1 MTTTNQPPTSLD
13 DDWPDDDLDAGF
25 DLDVDDDEIDPGAD
39 SESGT
44 ETDAESYI
52 TAGETLGGP
61 VDAPA
66 ERWSIYD
73 TVKAHA
79 TEPRPPIVPAW
90 LRSTDQ
96 RRVFIRELAGMVTYK
111 VGFQASRSPLYAART
126 CIWAPWGAAK
136 LAKRQ
141 IAWWWLVEQHA
152 MRQHAATHN
161 QYADW
166 NVLHR
171 EMKRTRRWRG
181 WVLGGEL
188 AGLAL
193 GGLTLA
199 QGPWWLT
206 LAAAA
211 LGGPPLAAVGRPDGQ
226 PLIDR
231 TVSGP
236 RFTRLTAEMVRLA
249 LVDVGAAKQ
258 PGDLQFPPPGI
269 HRDGPGW
276 LARVNLPRGSEAVD
290 VLEKRG
296 KLSSALR
303 LPVDQVWPAAGPD
316 HAGQLDLWV
325 SYIPVSRMGQ
335 PKWSLIS
342 PTARTSVFEPFDF
355 CTDQRQRAVQTVLFE
370 RNFLIGGV
378 PGSGKSYAGRCLL
391 IGAALDPTCELKV
404 CEFKGTGDF
413 LEFADLCSTYVC
425 GVDDEAFDAG
435 MALLTWGL
443 AEAERRGR
451 RIKQAK
457 ERGEAPE
464 GKITP
469 ELARRPGSGLHPI
482 FIFIDE
488 VHELFGDAE
497 HGKTAAQA
505 AVRLIKRGRALGITV
520 VLATQIPD
528 KDTIPPALT
537 RCVNCRWCLAV
548 QDYFANDMILG
559 TGAYKRGLSAT
570 SYRPG
575 SPPDGDAGWG
585 ICTGIAK
592 SGPVKSFYPTP
603 AEIRMIIQR
612 AHQLRGTKIVGDTS
626 PLVETRNIIAD
637 ALAAFRPGEK
647 GLHWQT
653 LADRLSVEEPEA
665 YDGITPDAVSALLR
679 SKGVSSVDVKFA
691 GASRMGCRRE
701 HLQAALRVGG

>member
-1 MTTTNQPPTSLD
+1 MSTTDQAPALPG
-13 DDWPDDDLDAGF
+13 DDWPDDDLDA
-25 DLDVDDDEIDPGAD
+25 LDFEKDAKPDNDAAEEANDG
-39 SESGT
+39 
-44 ETDAESYI
+44 TDAESYI
-52 TAGETLGGP
+52 TAGEALGGP
-61 VDAPA
+61 VDVPP
-66 ERWSIYD
+66 ERWNIYD
-73 TVKAHA
+73 AVKAHA
-79 TEPRPPIVPAW
+79 TEPRPPVVPVW
-90 LRSTDQ
+90 LKSHDQ
-96 RRVFIRELAGMVTYK
+96 RRAFGRQLAGMVAYK
-111 VGFQASRSPLYAART
+111 VGFQVVRSPLYIART
-126 CIWAPWGAAK
+126 CIYAPVGAAS
-136 LAKRQ
+136 LARRQ
-141 IAWWWLVEQHA
+141 IAWWWLIEQHGL
-152 MRQHAATHN
+152 RQHAATRN
-161 QYADW
+161 DYDAW
-166 NVLHR
+166 TMLFR
-171 EMKRTRRWRG
+171 EAKKARRWRG
-181 WVLGGEL
+181 IVLGAE
-188 AGLAL
+188 AV
-193 GGLTLA
+193 GLTIA
-199 QGPWWLT
+199 GSTVAAGPWWLT

-211 LGGPPLAAVGRPDGQ
+211 IGAPPLAVVGRPDGR

-276 LARVNLPRGSEAVD
+276 LARVNLPRGATAVK
-290 VLEKRG
+290 VLEKRDE
-296 KLSSALR
+296 LSSALR

-335 PKWSLIS
+335 PKWSLAS
-342 PTARTSVFEPFDF
+342 PTARTSVFEAFDF
-355 CTDQRQRAVQTVLFE
+355 ATDQRQRPIKTKLFA

-378 PGSGKSYAGRCLL
+378 PGSGKSFAARDLL

-413 LEFADLCSTYVC
+413 LEFADLCSTYIC
-425 GVDDEAFDAG
+425 GVDDEAFEGG

-451 RIKQAK
+451 RIKAAK
-457 ERGEAPE
+457 AAGEAPD
-464 GKITP
+464 GKVTP
-469 ELARRPGSGLHPI
+469 ELARRPGSGLHPV
-482 FIFIDE
+482 FILIDE

-497 HGKTAAQA
+497 HGKAAGQA
-505 AVRLIKRGRALGITV
+505 AIRLVKRGRALNIIV

-528 KDTIPPALT
+528 KETVPPSLT
-537 RCVNCRWCLAV
+537 RCFNCRWCLAV
-548 QDYFANDMILG
+548 LDYYANDMILG
-559 TGAYKRGLSAT
+559 TGAYKRGLAAT
-570 SYRPG
+570 VYRPEI
-575 SPPDGDAGWG
+575 DAGWG
-585 ICTGIAK
+585 IAVGIAK
-592 SGPVKSFYPTP
+592 AGPVKSFNPTT
-603 AEIRMIIQR
+603 AELKTIIRR
-612 AHQLRGTKIVGDTS
+612 AHQLRGSTIVGDTT
-626 PLVETRNIIAD
+626 PLVETRDIIAD

-679 SKGVSSVDVKFA
+679 SKGVASVDVKFA